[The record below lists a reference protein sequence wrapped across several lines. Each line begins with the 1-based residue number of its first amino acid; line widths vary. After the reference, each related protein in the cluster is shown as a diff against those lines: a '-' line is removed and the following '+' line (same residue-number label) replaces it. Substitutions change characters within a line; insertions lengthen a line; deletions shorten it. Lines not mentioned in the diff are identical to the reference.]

1 MEGKTTKMILK
12 HIHDKLNI
20 IQSKPL
26 THESM
31 AEIIEVLDSLR
42 DEMVRISNSVGS
54 VQFFASYQS
63 RYFEALDKLK
73 NILDEFD

>member
-1 MEGKTTKMILK
+1 MENRTTKMILR

-26 THESM
+26 NHESM

-42 DEMVRISNSVGS
+42 DEMVRISNTIGS
-54 VQFFASYQS
+54 VQCFASYQT
-63 RYFEALDKLK
+63 RYFEELDKLK
-73 NILDEFD
+73 NILDEFE